1 MKKGLFTGLILL
13 LIIILAGCQVHPRYR
28 TGEIPSSDSKSR
40 QKKDKKSTF
49 YGKNQSGLT
58 THQLIELG
66 IILQS
71 YLGRPYKWTSTTG
84 KGFDCSE
91 LVVEIFERFNGT
103 RLPRTAARQS
113 KTGSK
118 VRRQDLSFGDLVFF
132 KTDGKKI
139 SHVGIYIENNEF
151 LHASS
156 SLGVIISSIK
166 EDYWKKRFV
175 GCRRILP

>member
-1 MKKGLFTGLILL
+1 MKKGLLTGFVLM
-13 LIIILAGCQVHPRYR
+13 LIIILAGCQAHPRYR
-28 TGEIPSSDSKSR
+28 TGEAAPPDSKSK
-40 QKKDKKSTF
+40 QKQDKENTY
-49 YGKNQSGLT
+49 YGKNKSGMT
-58 THQLIELG
+58 TNQLIDLG

-71 YLGRPYKWTSTTG
+71 YLGRPYKWTSRNS

-91 LVVEIFERFNGT
+91 LVAEIFEKFNGT
-103 RLPRTAARQS
+103 KLPRTAARQY
-113 KTGSK
+113 KTGAK
-118 VRRQDLSFGDLVFF
+118 VRRQDMCFGDLVFF

-139 SHVGIYIENNEF
+139 SHVGIFIENDEF

-166 EDYWKKRFV
+166 EDYWKKCFV